1 MNNTTNAKEF
11 GSWLRQIRD
20 KNKITKEQVAEAG
33 GITVQTIYN
42 WENGKVDPLDIK
54 LAKLANAY
62 GLTVGEANDILE
74 YARGRNK
81 TALDEEQFIDQE
93 VLNQCKEQ
101 ANLYFKP
108 ESDIFKP
115 KLLHFYVS
123 DFAEWLSD
131 KVVSWHITNFLGHI
145 RIVHKLVNYKLL
157 TQEEKGFYLLGIA
170 TKLRKSKHHV
180 SLVNPDDNCLTLLVA
195 SKAEQEDIC
204 EQILEYI
211 LLPEKSFK
219 QFSFTERRFFE
230 KISNDFNEIH
240 AKLKSIQEND
250 LEQFS
255 VSKYNTPSLSLGEYT
270 LVIGRISKQ
279 DNGKTEI
286 WATAD
291 DVIFSANEENFA
303 NEIQN
308 LGADTLNALLS
319 EDEVFVITNNN
330 EPDFDSIVTDKQP
343 TNEAWGIKFYFVDC
357 KDDDPEQENENEQ

>member
-20 KNKITKEQVAEAG
+20 KNNTTKEQAAEAG

-42 WENGKVDPLDIK
+42 WENGKVAPLDIK

-62 GLTVGEANDILE
+62 GLTVGEANDLLE

-81 TALDEEQFIDQE
+81 TALDEEQSIDQE
-93 VLNQCKEQ
+93 VLNQWKEQ
-101 ANLYFKP
+101 VHLYFKP

-115 KLLHFYVS
+115 KLLLFDVS

-131 KVVSWHITNFLGHI
+131 EVASWHMINFLDSI
-145 RIVHKLVNYKLL
+145 RLFWKIDNYKLL
-157 TQEEKGFYLLGIA
+157 RQEEKSFYLLGIA
-170 TKLRKSKHHV
+170 TKLRESKHHV

-250 LEQFS
+250 LKQFGA
-255 VSKYNTPSLSLGEYT
+255 SKFNTPSLSLGEYT
-270 LVIGRISKQ
+270 LVIGRISKL

-286 WATAD
+286 WTTSD
-291 DVIFSANEENFA
+291 GVIFSANEEDFA
-303 NEIQN
+303 NEIHKI
-308 LGADTLNALLS
+308 GADTLNALLS

-330 EPDFDSIVTDKQP
+330 EPDFDSIITDKQP
-343 TNEAWGIKFYFVDC
+343 TNEAWGIKFYFVNC